1 MATAVKVAGASGIA
15 PGHSVKVE
23 TGAGTVLVANVGGT
37 LCAIANTCPHKGG
50 DLSRGTIAEG
60 VAACPK
66 HGARFDLRTGRNV
79 GDATILFKTVAVE
92 DAKTFPVTVQGDDV
106 LVDVG

>member
-1 MATAVKVAGASGIA
+1 MTPVKVADASGIA

-23 TGAGTVLVANVGGT
+23 TGAGPVLVANVGGT
-37 LCAIANTCPHKGG
+37 LCAIANTCPHSGG

-60 VAACPK
+60 IVTCPK

-79 GDATILFKTVAVE
+79 GAAKILFKTFEVE
-92 DAKTFPVTVQGDDV
+92 DAKTFPVTVQGADV
-106 LVDVG
+106 LVDIG